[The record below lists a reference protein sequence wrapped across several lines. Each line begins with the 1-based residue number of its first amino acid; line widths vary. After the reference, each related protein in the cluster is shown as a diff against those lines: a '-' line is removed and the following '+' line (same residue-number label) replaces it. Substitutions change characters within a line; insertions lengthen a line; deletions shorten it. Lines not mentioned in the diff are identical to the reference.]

1 MLRFRTSSHFR
12 AYSRLRFGKRRGI
25 ALNGTRWITRG
36 LPIYIYILITPR
48 DVRSN
53 GIRTESDTRAF
64 LSLCFSL
71 SSFFFVGAHVTRRRS
86 YRFPL
91 EDKKER
97 GEYVAHLPLESSA
110 VNLSVESLYYFP
122 LFFVVDPVHLGESP
136 RRSGT
141 HGVSHGKGEGGG
153 RREEEEEEKAFKFKR
168 DPSLKF

>member
-36 LPIYIYILITPR
+36 LPIYIYVLITPR

-64 LSLCFSL
+64 PSLCFSL

-141 HGVSHGKGEGGG
+141 HGVSHGRAVG
-153 RREEEEEEKAFKFKR
+153 EEKAFKFKR